1 MAAVCIQC
9 MEDQNDDDD
18 EDGNIHTCDR
28 CGKET
33 IFSAPLNEKIT
44 ERCLEDECI
53 RQNIDLYV

>member
-1 MAAVCIQC
+1 